1 MYEYRCK
8 ILRVVDGDTV
18 DVDIDLGFGVWMHR
32 ERVRMFGIDTP
43 ESRTRD
49 LEEKKYGMAAKEYVK
64 AFLPIGS
71 MQTLQT
77 EKDKTGKFG
86 RILGKFLVH
95 DAKTDS
101 QMSLHKIMIREHH
114 GVEYT
119 GQSKE
124 SIAWEHMENRDKVQ
138 L

>member
-1 MYEYRCK
+1 
-8 ILRVVDGDTV
+8 
-18 DVDIDLGFGVWMHR
+18 
-32 ERVRMFGIDTP
+32 
-43 ESRTRD
+43 
-49 LEEKKYGMAAKEYVK
+49 
-64 AFLPIGS
+64 